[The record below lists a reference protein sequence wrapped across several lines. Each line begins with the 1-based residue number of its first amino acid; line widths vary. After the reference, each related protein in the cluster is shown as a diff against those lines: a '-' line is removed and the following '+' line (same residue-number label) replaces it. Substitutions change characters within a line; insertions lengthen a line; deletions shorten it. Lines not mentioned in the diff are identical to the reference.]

1 MATVSVIMPCHNGE
15 KYLRQAVESVLAQ
28 SFANWELLIIDD
40 ASTDGSTSIAEE
52 YCAQDSR
59 IKLLHTQHSTGKP
72 ATARNV
78 GIKAATGR
86 FIAFLDCDDQWLP
99 HKLEHQLPLFDKPDC
114 AAAVSFYKQT
124 DAFGNVR
131 PAVVTSP
138 AVVSFDQLLDG
149 NCIGNL
155 TGIYDTAK
163 VGKVYQKEIHHE
175 DYLMW
180 LQVLQKG
187 FAAYN
192 TGTVEA
198 YYRESGSSVSGS
210 KLKALGWTWAIYRRE
225 LDLSFIASAVH
236 FIRYAF
242 KGLSKRLK

>member
-1 MATVSVIMPCHNGE
+1 MATVSVIMPCHNGAAT
-15 KYLRQAVESVLAQ
+15 LTQAVESVLAQ
-28 SFANWELLIIDD
+28 SYAGWELLIIDD
-40 ASTDGSTSIAEE
+40 ASTDGSVAVAEE
-52 YCAQDSR
+52 YCSQDSR
-59 IKLLHTQHSTGKP
+59 IQLIHTPASTGKP
-72 ATARNV
+72 ATPRNV

-86 FIAFLDCDDQWLP
+86 YIAFLDCDDMWLP
-99 HKLEHQLPLFDKPDC
+99 QKLEHQLPLFEKPDC
-114 AAAVSFYKQT
+114 AAVFSFYKKM
-124 DAFGNVR
+124 DASGTVR

-138 AVVSFDQLLDG
+138 AAVSFAQLLDG
-149 NCIGNL
+149 NSIGNL

-187 FAAYN
+187 FVARN

-198 YYRESGSSVSGS
+198 YYRESGTSVSGS

-225 LDLSFIASAVH
+225 LGLPLVTSIGH
-236 FIRYAF
+236 FIKYAF

>member
-15 KYLRQAVESVLAQ
+15 STLRQAVESVLAQ
-28 SFANWELLIIDD
+28 SYADWELLIIDD
-40 ASTDGSTSIAEE
+40 ASTDESVAIAEE
-52 YCAQDSR
+52 YCAKDSR

-99 HKLEHQLPLFDKPDC
+99 HKLEHQLPLFDKADC
-114 AAAVSFYKQT
+114 AAAFSFYKKM
-124 DAFGNVR
+124 DGSGNVR

-138 AVVSFDQLLDG
+138 AAVSFDQLLDG

-155 TGIYDTAK
+155 TGVYDTAK

-187 FAAYN
+187 FVARN

-198 YYRESGSSVSGS
+198 CYRESGTSVSGS
-210 KLKALGWTWAIYRRE
+210 KLKALGWTWDIYRRE
-225 LDLSFIASAVH
+225 LGLPVVASALH
-236 FIRYAF
+236 FIKYAF
-242 KGLSKRLK
+242 KGLIKRLK